1 MPTSSFKLACLAPLL
16 ALAACM
22 GGGQAGLS
30 PAYAPSYAPPPPPVP
45 TSDGAIFQ
53 ASRGYAALTSGAS
66 AQTEPG
72 IATAAAVATN
82 RPTAITFSH
91 CARSSVR

>member
-22 GGGQAGLS
+22 GGQAGLS

-45 TSDGAIFQ
+45 GFADD
-53 ASRGYAALTSGAS
+53 SRPHVP
-66 AQTEPG
+66 E
-72 IATAAAVATN
+72 
-82 RPTAITFSH
+82 
-91 CARSSVR
+91 